1 MTFNDD
7 RTECIGKVN
16 LLMNIR
22 GTGLLLVANSKYHAS
37 SDKSLIG
44 ANSMRIQSI
53 AYTGKTITPKEKL
66 CIYSIKISRNNTII
80 ESLQ

>member
-22 GTGLLLVANSKYHAS
+22 GTGLLLV
-37 SDKSLIG
+37 